1 MVALKVAAVRSRA
14 ARPAAVDPVAGAA
27 AFPADPRVAAAPEA
41 AVAPFQAARLAL
53 EGPVAEAAAFPAAR
67 PAAAVPAAAE
77 VVCPAWV
84 ASRFLDQ
91 RSPGTRALLAYRDLR
106 ESVQWG
112 GLAKCASLDMT
123 SAADE

>member
-1 MVALKVAAVRSRA
+1 M
-14 ARPAAVDPVAGAA
+14 
-27 AFPADPRVAAAPEA
+27 
-41 AVAPFQAARLAL
+41 
-53 EGPVAEAAAFPAAR
+53 AEAAAFPAAR

-91 RSPGTRALLAYRDLR
+91 RSPGTRAALAYRDLR
-106 ESVQWG
+106 GSVRWG
-112 GLAKCASLDMT
+112 GIAKKASLDMA